1 MAKVYKNLS
10 IIKNKEKMEDDEYDE
25 AGNIA
30 KLQKLGEST
39 QLKKTLGELINAYL
53 EMISK
58 VKCRQGQKCE
68 KLLIAIDD

>member
-1 MAKVYKNLS
+1 M
-10 IIKNKEKMEDDEYDE
+10 DDEYDE

-68 KLLIAIDD
+68 KKASDSY